1 MEKLAFSLVR
11 AARKLKPYLQAHVI
25 NVLID
30 QPLKKAMNKLEAA
43 GWLIQWAVELSEF
56 DVWYRPRE
64 VIKTQVLSEFIVEF
78 TPANNQ
84 QNKDR
89 GAKQWVIHMDG
100 SSAQHVGGIGI
111 VLQLPEEDHL
121 EYAVRLQ
128 FNTTNNEAKY
138 EALLQGLELAKS
150 LGADLVL
157 IQGDSQL
164 VIGQVNG
171 KCEAKE
177 ERM

>member
-1 MEKLAFSLVR
+1 
-11 AARKLKPYLQAHVI
+11 
-25 NVLID
+25 
-30 QPLKKAMNKLEAA
+30 
-43 GWLIQWAVELSEF
+43 
-56 DVWYRPRE
+56 
-64 VIKTQVLSEFIVEF
+64 
-78 TPANNQ
+78 
-84 QNKDR
+84 
-89 GAKQWVIHMDG
+89 MDG
-100 SSAQHVGGIGI
+100 SSTQHVGGIGI

-150 LGADLVL
+150 LGVDLVL